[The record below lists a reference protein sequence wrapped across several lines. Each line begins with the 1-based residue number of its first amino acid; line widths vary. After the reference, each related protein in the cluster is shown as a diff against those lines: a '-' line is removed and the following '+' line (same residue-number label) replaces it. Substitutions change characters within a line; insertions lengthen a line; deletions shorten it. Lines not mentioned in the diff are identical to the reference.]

1 MRRRENFSD
10 MLREV
15 HLTKREKITYLSK
28 FYVIS
33 KKLQSDIRFKMVDDR
48 EREELFQ
55 DYIER
60 LGEEEREH
68 AKKVSLENIEKF
80 KKAMKAD
87 PNITMDTSWS
97 YIDQEYYQKKKPPVQ
112 KEGDQILFDNTQMDL
127 LQAFEEFIK
136 DQEREDF

>member
-1 MRRRENFSD
+1 

-33 KKLQSDIRFKMVDDR
+33 KKLQGDIRFKMVDDR

-60 LGEEEREH
+60 LGDSEREQQRM
-68 AKKVSLENIEKF
+68 ASIDNIERF
-80 KKAMKAD
+80 KKAMRAD
-87 PNITMDTSWS
+87 PNVNIETSWS
-97 YIDQEYYQKKKPPVQ
+97 YIEQEFYLKKKPAV
-112 KEGDQILFDNTQMDL
+112 
-127 LQAFEEFIK
+127 
-136 DQEREDF
+136 